1 MTESPRKKKR
11 KEKHLF
17 TRWYKKLHITAIRR
31 GRQINPTT
39 KKKKKNK
46 QTNKK
51 LIVCCGRFWL
61 LHNQDWA
68 LDVLYTMI
76 AHTTKESSASPKNN
90 VLVNK
95 LNNMI
100 TT

>member
-1 MTESPRKKKR
+1 MIQEASYNSYKKR
-11 KEKHLF
+11 QTDKPPH
-17 TRWYKKLHITAIRR
+17 
-31 GRQINPTT
+31 Q

-76 AHTTKESSASPKNN
+76 AHTPKESSASPKNN

>member
-17 TRWYKKLHITAIRR
+17 TRGYKKLHITAIRR
-31 GRQINPTT
+31 GRQINPPT
-39 KKKKKNK
+39 KKK
-46 QTNKK
+46 TNKK

-76 AHTTKESSASPKNN
+76 AHTPKESSASPKNN